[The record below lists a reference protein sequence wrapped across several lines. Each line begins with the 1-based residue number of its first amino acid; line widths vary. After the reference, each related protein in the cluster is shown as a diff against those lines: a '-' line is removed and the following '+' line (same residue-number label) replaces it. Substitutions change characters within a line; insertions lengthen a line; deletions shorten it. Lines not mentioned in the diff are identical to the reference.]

1 MSQPIAIYKQLMDSI
16 KKKIIS
22 GELKIGDKIDSE
34 RKMSEQY
41 GINRMTVR
49 NALKKLE
56 KEGILNSYRGKGT
69 FVNAMPEIEDKVELG
84 NNEILSLSMQI
95 RQKGM
100 KSTRQLLSL
109 KKVNTIGALKDYFP
123 KDDKVYE
130 IIRLSL
136 INDNPYALQKAYIP
150 CHLFKDAE
158 RFDFEEFSLYDYMH
172 DHGHRPQKMIS
183 YLKIEK
189 IPQEYLEIMNMDAK
203 KNVFLFDYFGF
214 DTNRELVEY
223 TISYHH
229 PEYTTFKYITSVN
242 SAIKQKYRD

>member
-1 MSQPIAIYKQLMDSI
+1 MSQSVAIYKQLMDSI
-16 KKKIIS
+16 KKKIIT
-22 GELKIGDKIDSE
+22 GELKLNDKLDSE
-34 RKMSEQY
+34 RTMSEHY

-56 KEGILNSYRGKGT
+56 KEGILVSYRGKGT
-69 FVNAMPEIEDKVELG
+69 FVKAIPEIEDKVELG

-109 KKVNTIGALKDYFP
+109 KKVKTEGQLKDYFP

-158 RFDFEEFSLYDYMH
+158 RFDFEELSLYDYMH
-172 DHGHRPQKMIS
+172 DQGHRPKTMIS
-183 YLKIEK
+183 YLKIESM
-189 IPQEYLEIMNMDAK
+189 PQEYLELMNLDAK

-214 DTNRELVEY
+214 DDNRELVEY

-229 PEYTTFKYITSVN
+229 PEYTSFKYVTSIN
-242 SAIKQKYRD
+242 R